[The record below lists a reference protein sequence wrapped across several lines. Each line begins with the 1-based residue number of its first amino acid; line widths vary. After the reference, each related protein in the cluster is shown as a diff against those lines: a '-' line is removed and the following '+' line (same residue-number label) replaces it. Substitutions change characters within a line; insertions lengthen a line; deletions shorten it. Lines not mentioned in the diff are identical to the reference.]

1 MVGLF
6 IDDKLLPHGSCY
18 LWKSGLLWLHATS
31 DILIA
36 LAYYSIPL
44 ALVYF
49 VITRRDLAFR
59 WMFLMFGVFI
69 LACGTTHLMNVWT
82 IWNPDYLLDGI
93 IKAFTALVSLVTA
106 FMLWPLIPKALALP
120 SPSELRQTNVLLE
133 HEIIQHKQT
142 DQALRT
148 ANDELERRVLERTKE
163 LEQVNEALRREIAER
178 KNAEQKIQ
186 LLNIELER
194 RVAERTAEL
203 QTANRELE
211 AFSYSVS
218 HDLRTPLRAID
229 GFSKA
234 LLKHYAEHFDEQAQD
249 YLNRVRAASQRMGQ
263 LIDDLLKLSRVSRTE
278 MQQSLV
284 NMSDIAWR
292 IFDDLKR
299 LQPERQVQL
308 NVAANLNV
316 VGDTNLLH
324 IVLENLLGNAWKFT
338 KNREPVVIE
347 FGVAELA
354 GKKTYF
360 VRDNGAGF
368 DMTYMDK
375 LFGAFQRLHTTADF
389 EGTGIGLATVQRII
403 RRHGGEIW
411 AEAAVD
417 KGATFY
423 FTLTDK

>member
-120 SPSELRQTNVLLE
+120 SPSELRKANTLLE

-148 ANDELERRVLERTKE
+148 ANDELELRVRERTKE
-163 LEQVNEALRREIAER
+163 LELANEALRREIAER

-284 NMSDIAWR
+284 NMSDIAWQ

-308 NVAANLNV
+308 NIAANLNV

-338 KNREPVVIE
+338 KNREPAVIE
-347 FGVAELA
+347 FGVAEQA

-368 DMTYMDK
+368 DMTYVDK
-375 LFGAFQRLHTTADF
+375 LFGAFQRLHTNADF